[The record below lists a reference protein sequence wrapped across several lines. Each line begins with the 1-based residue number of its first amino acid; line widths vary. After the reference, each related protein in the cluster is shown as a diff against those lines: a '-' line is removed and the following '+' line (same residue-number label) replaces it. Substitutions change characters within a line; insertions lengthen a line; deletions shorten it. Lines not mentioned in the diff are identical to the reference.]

1 MEGADTGGV
10 KGDTTPG
17 LAPHTVNILWCC
29 SQSIP
34 VPMPCSKASNTHF
47 MQLNAALVSCNT
59 DLTLE
64 WAVLNGENNQLQRG
78 TLTCGQK
85 A

>member
-34 VPMPCSKASNTHF
+34 MPMPCSKASKTHF

-59 DLTLE
+59 GLTLE
-64 WAVLNGENNQLQRG
+64 WAVLKGENNQLQRG
-78 TLTCGQK
+78 TLT
-85 A
+85 